1 MRILEGVSW
10 MNSLQTRIVLVFSII
25 ITISAAVLGF
35 TIVNDAQ
42 RLVVHS
48 LGTQAQT
55 IAEHAASIIDTEQYG
70 ALTPE
75 SSTDG
80 YYAEL
85 RVKLDEMKQAY
96 GLKYLY
102 TMGRTVQNGQAEYYY
117 MVDGA
122 PLEQTEDVSALGEVE
137 EEQFPGLVRTF
148 DEKKPMV
155 GELTNDEEYGATV
168 TAYIPILNGA
178 GAMIGV
184 VGADFDATDV
194 YALMQRNR
202 TTALI
207 IGLAVLVISLVI
219 TLLFAKRLVSP
230 LKRLT
235 QEMAR
240 VQQGDLTVRVTA
252 RGKDETG
259 RLAGAF
265 QSMVDD
271 LRVMISRLNDNAVQL
286 HSASQELTAS
296 AEHTQYNADQIADL
310 IRVTE
315 VESVK
320 QTNRSEDVMS
330 AIIET
335 DYSVQRIASAANV
348 VAAASHD
355 TAAEAAAGG
364 QSVQQALAQMES
376 IHRNT
381 AQMKEDVEN
390 LSEHSDQIRSVMEM
404 IGAIASQTNL
414 LSLNAA
420 IEAARAGEEG
430 RGFAVVAEQVRKLAA
445 QSEESARV
453 VAELITDMLSRIER
467 IVQSVT
473 SGNQEAEQGLI
484 IARRAELAFASI
496 TEDIGKVS
504 AQMDELSDV
513 AARMAEGSKEA
524 NAASTELASSIQLAS
539 QQFARVTASAEE
551 QSASMRQIFASS
563 ESLSGMANQMTDMI
577 AKFKA

>member
-1 MRILEGVSW
+1 

-55 IAEHAASIIDTEQYG
+55 IAEHAASMIDPAKYET
-70 ALTPE
+70 LTPE
-75 SSTDG
+75 SGTDG

-85 RVKLDEMKQAY
+85 RVKLDELKQAY

-102 TMGRTVQNGQAEYYY
+102 TMGREEKDGQAGFYY

-122 PLEQTEDVSALGEVE
+122 PLDQTEDVSALGEE
-137 EEQFPGLVRTF
+137 EEEYFPGLVQAF
-148 DEKKPMV
+148 ADKQSVV

-168 TAYIPILNGA
+168 TAYVPIHNGA
-178 GAMIGV
+178 GDMIGV

-194 YALMQRNR
+194 YALMKRNR
-202 TTALI
+202 TTALT
-207 IGLAVLVISLVI
+207 IGIGVLFISLI
-219 TLLFAKRLVSP
+219 CTLFFAKRLVRP

-235 QEMAR
+235 HEMAR

-252 RGKDETG
+252 GGKDETG
-259 RLAGAF
+259 RLAVAF

-271 LRVMISRLNDNAVQL
+271 LRVMITRLSDNAAQL

-315 VESVK
+315 AESMR
-320 QTNRSEDVMS
+320 QTSRSEEVMS
-330 AIIET
+330 AIMET
-335 DYSVQRIASAANV
+335 DTSAQRIASAANV

-364 QSVQQALAQMES
+364 QSVQQALEQMES

-381 AQMKEDVEN
+381 TQMKEDVEK
-390 LSEHSDQIRSVMEM
+390 LSERSDQIRSVMEM
-404 IGAIASQTNL
+404 IGGIASQTNL

-430 RGFAVVAEQVRKLAA
+430 RGFAVVAEQVRKLAV
-445 QSEESARV
+445 QSEESSRV
-453 VAELITDMLSRIER
+453 VAELITEMLSRIER
-467 IVQSVT
+467 IVESVNT
-473 SGNQEAEQGLI
+473 GNQEAEQGLI
-484 IARRAELAFASI
+484 IARRAELSFASI
-496 TEDIGKVS
+496 MEEIGKVS
-504 AQMDELSDV
+504 VQMDELSDV
-513 AARMAEGSKEA
+513 AARMAAGSKEA
-524 NAASTELASSIQLAS
+524 NAAGAELASSIQLAS
-539 QQFARVTASAEE
+539 QQFARVMASAEE
-551 QSASMRQIFASS
+551 QSASMRHIFASS
-563 ESLSGMANQMTDMI
+563 ESLSGMANQVTEMI

>member
-1 MRILEGVSW
+1 

-55 IAEHAASIIDTEQYG
+55 IAEHAAGMIDTAKYE

-75 SSTDG
+75 SGTDG

-102 TMGRTVQNGQAEYYY
+102 TMGRTVKDGQAQYYY

-122 PLEQTEDVSALGEVE
+122 PLDQTDDVSALGEVE
-137 EEQFPGLVRTF
+137 EEQFPGLVQSF
-148 DEKKPMV
+148 DDVRSIV

-168 TAYIPILNGA
+168 TAYIPIRNEA
-178 GAMIGV
+178 GEMIGV

-194 YALMQRNR
+194 YALMKRNR

-207 IGLAVLVISLVI
+207 IGIGVLVISLI
-219 TLLFAKRLVSP
+219 FTLLFAKRLVGP

-235 QEMAR
+235 HEMAR

-252 RGKDETG
+252 GGNDETG

-271 LRVMISRLNDNAVQL
+271 LRVMITRLNDNATQL

-315 VESVK
+315 AESIR
-320 QTNRSEDVMS
+320 QTSRSEEVMS
-330 AIIET
+330 AIMET
-335 DYSVQRIASAANV
+335 DTSVQRIASAANV

-355 TAAEAAAGG
+355 TATEAAAGG
-364 QSVQQALAQMES
+364 QSVQQALTQMES

-381 AQMKEDVEN
+381 AQMKDDVEK
-390 LSEHSDQIRSVMEM
+390 LSERSDQIRSVMEM

-430 RGFAVVAEQVRKLAA
+430 RGFAVVAEQVRKLAV
-445 QSEESARV
+445 QSEESSRV
-453 VAELITDMLSRIER
+453 VAELITEMLGAIER
-467 IVQSVT
+467 IVESVN
-473 SGNQEAEQGLI
+473 SGNREAEQGLV

-496 TEDIGKVS
+496 IGEIGKVS
-504 AQMDELSDV
+504 TQMDELSDV
-513 AARMAEGSKEA
+513 AARMAAGSKEA
-524 NAASTELASSIQLAS
+524 KAAGAELASSIQHAS

-563 ESLSGMANQMTDMI
+563 ESLSGMANQVTDMI

>member
-1 MRILEGVSW
+1 

-55 IAEHAASIIDTEQYG
+55 IAEHAATIIDTAQYE

-102 TMGRTVQNGQAEYYY
+102 TMGSKVQDGQTEYYY

-122 PLEQTEDVSALGEVE
+122 PLDQTEDVSTLGEVE
-137 EEQFPGLVRTF
+137 EEQFPGLVKTF
-148 DEKKPMV
+148 NDKQPSV
-155 GELTNDEEYGATV
+155 GELTNDEAYGATV
-168 TAYIPILNGA
+168 TAYIPIRNAA
-178 GAMIGV
+178 GDMIGV

-207 IGLAVLVISLVI
+207 IGLGVLVISLII
-219 TLLFAKRLVSP
+219 TLVFAKRLVRP

-252 RGKDETG
+252 QGKDETG
-259 RLAGAF
+259 KLAGAF

-271 LRVMISRLNDNAVQL
+271 LRGMINRLNDHAVQL
-286 HSASQELTAS
+286 HSASQELSAS
-296 AEHTQYNADQIADL
+296 AEYTQYNADQIADL

-315 VESVK
+315 AESVR
-320 QTNRSEDVMS
+320 QTSRSEDVMS
-330 AIIET
+330 AIIGT
-335 DYSVQRIASAANV
+335 DHSVQRIASAANV

-355 TAAEAAAGG
+355 TAAEAEAGG
-364 QSVQQALAQMES
+364 QSVQQALVQMES

-381 AQMKEDVEN
+381 TQMKDDVEN
-390 LSEHSDQIRSVMEM
+390 LSERSDQIRSVMAM
-404 IGAIASQTNL
+404 IGGIASQTNL
-414 LSLNAA
+414 LALNAA

-430 RGFAVVAEQVRKLAA
+430 RGFAVVAEQVRKLAG
-445 QSEESARV
+445 QSEESSRV

-467 IVQSVT
+467 IVESVN

-496 TEDIGKVS
+496 TEEIGKVS

-513 AARMAEGSKEA
+513 AARMAAGSKEA
-524 NAASTELASSIQLAS
+524 NAAGAELAGSIQLAS
-539 QQFARVTASAEE
+539 EQFARVTASAEE

>member
-1 MRILEGVSW
+1 

-25 ITISAAVLGF
+25 ITISAALLGF

-42 RLVVHS
+42 RLVVRS

-55 IAEHAASIIDTEQYG
+55 IAEHAASIIDVKQYE

-75 SSTDG
+75 SGTDG

-85 RVKLDEMKQAY
+85 RVKLDEMKKAY

-102 TMGRTVQNGQAEYYY
+102 TMGSRVQNGQTVYYY

-122 PLEQTEDVSALGEVE
+122 PLDQTEDVSALGEVE
-137 EEQFPGLVRTF
+137 EEQFPGLVRSF
-148 DEKKPMV
+148 DEKEPIV
-155 GELTNDEEYGATV
+155 GELTNDDEYGATV
-168 TAYIPILNGA
+168 TAYIPILNTSGE
-178 GAMIGV
+178 MIGV

-202 TTALI
+202 KTALI
-207 IGLAVLVISLVI
+207 IGLSVLVISLI
-219 TLLFAKRLVSP
+219 FTLLFAKRLVRP

-235 QEMAR
+235 HEMTR

-271 LRVMISRLNDNAVQL
+271 LRVMIIRLNDNAVQL
-286 HSASQELTAS
+286 HSASQELTSS

-310 IRVTE
+310 IRMTE
-315 VESVK
+315 AESVR
-320 QTNRSEDVMS
+320 QTSRSEEVMS

-335 DYSVQRIASAANV
+335 DHSVQRIASAANV
-348 VAAASHD
+348 VAAASHG
-355 TAAEAAAGG
+355 TATEAAAGG

-390 LSEHSDQIRSVMEM
+390 LSERSDQIRSVMAM
-404 IGAIASQTNL
+404 IGAIAAQTNL
-414 LSLNAA
+414 LALNAA

-430 RGFAVVAEQVRKLAA
+430 RGFAVVAEQVRKLAS
-445 QSEESARV
+445 QSEESSRI
-453 VAELITDMLSRIER
+453 VAEQITDMLVRIER
-467 IVQSVT
+467 IVESVNN
-473 SGNQEAEQGLI
+473 GNQEAEQGLI
-484 IARRAELAFASI
+484 IVRRAEISFASI
-496 TEDIGKVS
+496 TEEIGKVS

-513 AARMAEGSKEA
+513 AARLAAGSKEA
-524 NAASTELASSIQLAS
+524 NAAGVELAGSIQLAA
-539 QQFARVTASAEE
+539 QQFARVTSSAEE

-577 AKFKA
+577 ARFKA

>member
-1 MRILEGVSW
+1 
-10 MNSLQTRIVLVFSII
+10 MNSLQTRIVLVFSVI

-55 IAEHAASIIDTEQYG
+55 IAEHAASIIDTTKYE

-75 SSTDG
+75 SGTDG

-102 TMGRTVQNGQAEYYY
+102 TMGRNVKDGQSEYYY

-122 PLEQTEDVSALGEVE
+122 PLDRTEDVSALGEVE
-137 EEQFPGLVRTF
+137 EEQFQGLVQAF
-148 DEKKPMV
+148 DDKRSIV
-155 GELTNDEEYGATV
+155 GELTDDEEYGATV
-168 TAYIPILNGA
+168 TAYIPIRNEA
-178 GAMIGV
+178 GDMIGV

-194 YALMQRNR
+194 YALMKRNR
-202 TTALI
+202 ATALI
-207 IGLAVLVISLVI
+207 IGIGVLVISL
-219 TLLFAKRLVSP
+219 TFTMLFAKRLVGP

-235 QEMAR
+235 HEMSR

-252 RGKDETG
+252 GGNDETG

-271 LRVMISRLNDNAVQL
+271 LRVMISRLNDNATQL

-315 VESVK
+315 AESVR
-320 QTNRSEDVMS
+320 QTSRSEEVMS
-330 AIIET
+330 AIMET
-335 DYSVQRIASAANV
+335 DNSVQRIASAANV

-364 QSVQQALAQMES
+364 QSVQQALTQMES

-381 AQMKEDVEN
+381 ALMKEDVEK
-390 LSEHSDQIRSVMEM
+390 LSERSDQIRSVMEM
-404 IGAIASQTNL
+404 IGSIASQTNL

-430 RGFAVVAEQVRKLAA
+430 RGFAVVAEQVRKLAV
-445 QSEESARV
+445 QSEESSRV
-453 VAELITDMLSRIER
+453 VAELITEMLGRIER
-467 IVQSVT
+467 IVESVNT
-473 SGNQEAEQGLI
+473 GNQEAEQGLI
-484 IARRAELAFASI
+484 IARRAELSFESI
-496 TEDIGKVS
+496 IEEIGKVS
-504 AQMDELSDV
+504 LQMDELSSV
-513 AARMAEGSKEA
+513 AARMAAGSKEA
-524 NAASTELASSIQLAS
+524 NAAGAELASSIQHAS

-563 ESLSGMANQMTDMI
+563 ESLSGMANQVTDMI